1 MAKKIVY
8 GKEEDEYNLIKPY
21 LEELKK
27 VYPGTKIAVGMDG
40 DHHLML
46 VGWGICSPENKDEW
60 KIFQEGLKQ
69 QYGAEL
75 LEQTIFFFT
84 DRQKGSLESFPQVF
98 NGEYAALQLHHN
110 TNHIENNLLSQ
121 FKCGD
126 VPREQFHK
134 AVNSFTRTD
143 KLKHMGEIRK
153 ISRAAAEYLEAIDQK
168 LLF

>member
-21 LEELKK
+21 FEELKK
-27 VYPGTKIAVGMDG
+27 VNPGTIAVGMDG

-75 LEQTIFFFT
+75 LEERIFSIT
-84 DRQKGSLESFPQVF
+84 DRQKWSLESFPQVF
-98 NGEYAALQLHHN
+98 NGEYAALQLHHD
-110 TNHIENNLLSQ
+110 TNHIES
-121 FKCGD
+121 
-126 VPREQFHK
+126 V
-134 AVNSFTRTD
+134 V
-143 KLKHMGEIRK
+143 M
-153 ISRAAAEYLEAIDQK
+153 Y
-168 LLF
+168 